1 MAYRIMQTI
10 INRNPL
16 FRFTAIFILANI
28 FLIILKYQVPGDI
41 DFSVLFAGNAIL
53 FIATLISFYLYR
65 KAIINKNPHV
75 FIRFVYGGLFLK
87 MVICIVAALIYIL
100 IARNNVNKIAL
111 FGCFGLYIIYTF
123 AEVRILIQ
131 LSKQQKDA

>member
-1 MAYRIMQTI
+1 MQTT
-10 INRNPL
+10 INRYP
-16 FRFTAIFILANI
+16 FFGFIAIFILANI
-28 FLIILKYQVPGDI
+28 ILIILKNQVPGDI
-41 DFSVLFAGNAIL
+41 DFAVLFVGNAIL
-53 FIATLISFYLYR
+53 FVATLISFYLYR

-75 FIRFVYGGLFLK
+75 FVRFVYGGLLMK
-87 MVICIVAALIYIL
+87 MIICIAAALVYIL

-123 AEVRILIQ
+123 AEVRMLIQ

>member
-1 MAYRIMQTI
+1 MQTT
-10 INRNPL
+10 INRYPV
-16 FRFTAIFILANI
+16 FGFIAIFILANI
-28 FLIILKYQVPGDI
+28 ILIILKNQVPGDI
-41 DFSVLFAGNAIL
+41 DFAVLFVGNAIL
-53 FIATLISFYLYR
+53 FVATLISFYLYR

-75 FIRFVYGGLFLK
+75 FVRFVYGGLLMK
-87 MVICIVAALIYIL
+87 MIICIAAALVYIL

-123 AEVRILIQ
+123 AEVRMLIQ

>member
-1 MAYRIMQTI
+1 MQTT
-10 INRNPL
+10 INRYPV
-16 FRFTAIFILANI
+16 FGFIAIFILANI
-28 FLIILKYQVPGDI
+28 ILIILKNQIPGDI
-41 DFSVLFAGNAIL
+41 DFAVLFVGNAIL
-53 FIATLISFYLYR
+53 FVATLISFYLYR

-75 FIRFVYGGLFLK
+75 FVRFVYGGLLMK
-87 MVICIVAALIYIL
+87 MIICIAAALVYIL

-123 AEVRILIQ
+123 AEVRMLIQ

>member
-1 MAYRIMQTI
+1 MQTT
-10 INRNPL
+10 INRYPV
-16 FRFTAIFILANI
+16 FGFIAIFILANI
-28 FLIILKYQVPGDI
+28 ILIILKNQIPGDI
-41 DFSVLFAGNAIL
+41 DFAVLFVGNAIL
-53 FIATLISFYLYR
+53 FVATLISFYLYR

-75 FIRFVYGGLFLK
+75 FVRFVYGGLLLK
-87 MVICIVAALIYIL
+87 MIICIAAALVYIL

-123 AEVRILIQ
+123 AEVRMLIQ